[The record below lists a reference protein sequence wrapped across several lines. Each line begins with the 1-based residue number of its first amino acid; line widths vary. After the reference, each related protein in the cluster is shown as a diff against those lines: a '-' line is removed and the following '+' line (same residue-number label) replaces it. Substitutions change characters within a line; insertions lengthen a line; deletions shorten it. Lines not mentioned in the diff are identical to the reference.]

1 MKVRWWLT
9 ATAALAVLGGA
20 VVPLGDGPVPEAPSA
35 TEVAHMD
42 LSGFSPDKPEQAI
55 DLLFLHHSVG
65 GQWLA
70 SAAEDPVHGGG
81 LRAALESQGYRV
93 HTATYGSRLGERT
106 DLFDWPAKF
115 RDSMQDVLRID
126 RQDGQL
132 AQGGQNRVVMFK
144 SCFPNNHFV
153 GAGVAP
159 GDPAGPELTLEN
171 ARAALRALLP
181 EFQKQ
186 PNVLFVY
193 VTAPPLAPRAGA
205 ERAYKRLAKK
215 LLGRTT
221 RQDELA
227 RTGPLARRFNDW
239 VTAADGWLAG
249 YPARNVAVFDY
260 YGVLTDSGT
269 APALR
274 GGASG
279 ASHFL
284 RYPTAG
290 GFDSHPSKEG
300 QAKATAVFVPWL
312 NRAVR
317 RAGLVAPDA
326 QARADDTAAT
336 DVVR

>member
-1 MKVRWWLT
+1 
-9 ATAALAVLGGA
+9 
-20 VVPLGDGPVPEAPSA
+20 
-35 TEVAHMD
+35 MD
-42 LSGFSPDKPEQAI
+42 LSGFSADKPEQVI

-81 LRAALESQGYRV
+81 LRGALQNQGYRV

-115 RDSMQDVLRID
+115 RDSMQDVLRIE

-171 ARAALRALLP
+171 AKAALRALLP

-193 VTAPPLAPRAGA
+193 VTAPPLAPRARA
-205 ERAYKRLAKK
+205 ERGYKWLAKK

-221 RQDELA
+221 RQGELA

-260 YGVLTDSGT
+260 YGVLTDG
-269 APALR
+269 
-274 GGASG
+274 G

-317 RAGLVAPDA
+317 RAGLVAPEA
-326 QARADDTAAT
+326 QARADDAAAT
-336 DVVR
+336 GVVR